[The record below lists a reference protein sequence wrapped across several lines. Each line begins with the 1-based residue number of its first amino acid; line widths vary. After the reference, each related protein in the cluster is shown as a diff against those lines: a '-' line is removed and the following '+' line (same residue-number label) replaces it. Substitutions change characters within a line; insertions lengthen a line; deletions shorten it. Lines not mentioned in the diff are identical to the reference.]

1 MKVSCISTFS
11 LLILAVSFISLE
23 AYRVPSLVSFQRQQL
38 KKFQL
43 KMADF
48 EREEIKV
55 EAVVKTD
62 QSEKNQENQN
72 EESQENR
79 ISPEMR
85 KRLLR
90 EMREVGND
98 PNYSRGPVLGN
109 PILIISVV
117 IGVLVLLGGK
127 DIFF

>member
-1 MKVSCISTFS
+1 
-11 LLILAVSFISLE
+11 
-23 AYRVPSLVSFQRQQL
+23 
-38 KKFQL
+38 
-43 KMADF
+43 MADF